1 MRKIIIFIA
10 VFLPILAMGQKLTAH
25 RNIVSEGYNF
35 WLYTPAGYD
44 SIQTSKPLFIFL
56 HGSSLC
62 GNDLSRVR
70 RYGCI
75 DAVENGHAIDALI
88 VAPQNPGGS
97 WNPKKINNVL
107 NWVQEKYA
115 FDTNRIYVM
124 GMSLGGY
131 GTIDY
136 VGTYPERIAA
146 AMALCGGGTLKSY
159 CGLTQVPTWILH
171 GTADRAVG
179 YSESQKVVNAMIECG
194 DTSLLRFTKLKG
206 MNHSQLARFFY
217 VDETYQWFLSHSRS
231 DSIRSINKD
240 IEITTTA
247 LNSAYQSSN
256 REQTKIT
263 IADSQKGNVEST
275 TEKNSSTAK
284 FHTIKKGDTLS
295 AIARKYH
302 TSVQKLC
309 KLNKIKET
317 TILSLGRKLRV
328 R

>member
-1 MRKIIIFIA
+1 
-10 VFLPILAMGQKLTAH
+10 
-25 RNIVSEGYNF
+25 
-35 WLYTPAGYD
+35 
-44 SIQTSKPLFIFL
+44 
-56 HGSSLC
+56 
-62 GNDLSRVR
+62 
-70 RYGCI
+70 
-75 DAVENGHAIDALI
+75 
-88 VAPQNPGGS
+88 
-97 WNPKKINNVL
+97 
-107 NWVQEKYA
+107 
-115 FDTNRIYVM
+115 
-124 GMSLGGY
+124 
-131 GTIDY
+131 
-136 VGTYPERIAA
+136 
-146 AMALCGGGTLKSY
+146 
-159 CGLTQVPTWILH
+159 
-171 GTADRAVG
+171 
-179 YSESQKVVNAMIECG
+179 MIECG

-263 IADSQKGNVEST
+263 IADSQKGNVETT